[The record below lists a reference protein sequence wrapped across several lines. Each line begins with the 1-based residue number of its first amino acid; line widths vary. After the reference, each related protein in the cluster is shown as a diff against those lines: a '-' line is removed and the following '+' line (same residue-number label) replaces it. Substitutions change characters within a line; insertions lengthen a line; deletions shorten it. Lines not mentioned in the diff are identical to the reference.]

1 MMMKALSPYPGLTTQ
16 PDSGGRHSVLRRVA
30 QQFLRSQF
38 GRPTG
43 FWGNLAGRIMSR
55 TRSNHERAQ
64 WTISLLVI
72 KPTDRILEIGYGPG
86 IAIEL
91 ASGLAGDGR
100 VVGVDHSEV
109 MLRQATRRNAAAVRE
124 RRVELH
130 LGSVAELPRF
140 DEPFDKVFTINSI
153 HFWAEPLERLKE
165 LRCVLKPGGMIAVT
179 LQPRSRNATGATT
192 VAIGNELANQLRS
205 AGFLNVT
212 VDVKQTTPV
221 PVACV
226 RGVK

>member
-1 MMMKALSPYPGLTTQ
+1 MMKGLSPYPGLTIQ
-16 PDSGGRHSVLRRVA
+16 PDSGGRHSALRRVA

-64 WTISLLVI
+64 WTISLLDI
-72 KPTDRILEIGYGPG
+72 KPHDRILEIGFGPG

-91 ASGLAGDGR
+91 ASRLADNGR
-100 VVGVDHSEV
+100 VVGLDHSEV
-109 MLRQATRRNAAAVRE
+109 MLRQATRRNAAAVRNGL
-124 RRVELH
+124 VELH
-130 LGSVAELPRF
+130 LGSVADLPRF
-140 DEPFDKVFTINSI
+140 GEAFDKVFTINSI
-153 HFWAEPLERLKE
+153 HFWEEPLERLKE
-165 LRCVLKPGGMIAVT
+165 LRGVLKPGGMIAVT

-192 VAIGNELANQLRS
+192 AVIGDELAAKLLA
-205 AGFLNVT
+205 AGFTNVT
-212 VDVKQTTPV
+212 VEIKQARPL